1 MRIDL
6 HAHSTVSDGTET
18 PAQLVAAAAAAGL
31 DVIALTDH
39 DTTAGWAQAV
49 DALPAGVRLIRGAEF
64 SCIVPDGRGGQVSVH
79 LLGYLFD
86 PAAEA
91 VTAEQARLRGERR
104 VRLRVM
110 AQRMAADG
118 FPVDPDA
125 LLGDV
130 PQHASAGRPHLARA
144 LVSAGVVGSV
154 DEAFGRYLVAG
165 GPYYTGRAD
174 TDAGVAVRMIRAAG
188 GVPVLAHAMARRR
201 GPVVGPAVIAEL
213 AAGGLAGLEV
223 DHPDHTGDDR
233 AMLRDLAGAL
243 DLLITGSSDYHGRNK
258 SARLGQETTDPEALE
273 RIEDLAVGS
282 RVAAVVG

>member
-6 HAHSTVSDGTET
+6 HAHSTVSDGTDT
-18 PAQLVAAAAAAGL
+18 PAELVATAAVVGL

-49 DALPAGVRLIRGAEF
+49 DALPPGVRLIRGAEF

-91 VTAEQARLRGERR
+91 VTAEQARLRDERR
-104 VRLRVM
+104 VRLHTM

-144 LVSAGVVGSV
+144 LVSAG
-154 DEAFGRYLVAG
+154 
-165 GPYYTGRAD
+165 
-174 TDAGVAVRMIRAAG
+174 
-188 GVPVLAHAMARRR
+188 
-201 GPVVGPAVIAEL
+201 
-213 AAGGLAGLEV
+213 
-223 DHPDHTGDDR
+223 
-233 AMLRDLAGAL
+233 
-243 DLLITGSSDYHGRNK
+243 
-258 SARLGQETTDPEALE
+258 
-273 RIEDLAVGS
+273 
-282 RVAAVVG
+282 